1 MIVERGVRS
10 SEPVARPEN
19 GADRSAAASAEQLEL
34 RVRRLEEAVAGLQ
47 DTRPMEERIVER
59 VTEKVAQA
67 TSPGSQE
74 SSSLIMEAGRQ
85 LLPGTLGLASSS
97 RAFPE
102 NEAAAPGSSSRRGWW
117 FFEAY
122 DDLRAM
128 IRMFSDRRYRPH
140 MTWTA
145 FLTPFFLVACIFA
158 VWLLMPTSLPLVGPL
173 LRVLDKLVDLVLA
186 FFAYKILLRE
196 VRRYREMLPT

>member
-1 MIVERGVRS
+1 MIVERGARS

-19 GADRSAAASAEQLEL
+19 GADRSAAASLEQLEH
-34 RVRRLEEAVAGLQ
+34 RIRRLEEAVAGLQ

-67 TSPGSQE
+67 TPGNKG
-74 SSSLIMEAGRQ
+74 SSGLIMEAGRQ
-85 LLPGTLGLASSS
+85 LLPSALGLASSS

-102 NEAAAPGSSSRRGWW
+102 NGPAAPGSSSRRGWW

-128 IRMFSDRRYRPH
+128 IRMFYDGRYRPH

-145 FLTPFFLVACIFA
+145 FLTPFFLVVCILA